1 MRDQTQSSAEEK
13 VDSGDNPHKEC
24 GQQSNPVSESR
35 KKSSETEMK
44 QCVSE

>member
-24 GQQSNPVSESR
+24 GQQSNPARAER
-35 KKSSETEMK
+35 KVVKLK
-44 QCVSE
+44 